1 MCWMVYIKRYCLLCF
16 CIYICHVQLCLT
28 KADDMLNDLNFD
40 SFLTNMIERKDTTT
54 NTTHS
59 NNASS
64 DTHYSFFW
72 NMYCV
77 GIDTYNPKETLKNII
92 PTFISIFKI
101 IGLRNCF
108 WEAFSRFTSLYNY
121 MTGGVYF
128 SKFLFWKVH
137 FTVMIDYHFQKC
149 IYINYDP
156 SVKDSSLGDIEVL
169 RLNDEENNDK
179 SKINLEGNNNDL
191 QGNNNDLQNILQIMN
206 KQNSKKKP
214 NVFESITYKEIYD
227 DLNGSKYISLD
238 LSSWQFALGFTF
250 MNKPGGLH
258 FRLLS
263 GCVISQSKQVYNF
276 AYYNGSWYSKLEDGM
291 LYLSNYLSKMLR
303 DRRFIFLDICC
314 GYNSWEVVFSIALSH
329 FHSDEQGKNILI
341 FSDNAGGENVDN
353 YRQKHI
359 FPISISIRKIV
370 YDIGG

>member
-1 MCWMVYIKRYCLLCF
+1 MCWMVYIKRYCLLFF
-16 CIYICHVQLCLT
+16 CIYICHIQLCLT
-28 KADDMLNDLNFD
+28 KAADMWNDLNFG

-59 NNASS
+59 NNTSS
-64 DTHYSFFW
+64 DMHYSFFW

-77 GIDTYNPKETLKNII
+77 GIDTYNQKETLKNII
-92 PTFISIFKI
+92 PTFMSIFKL
-101 IGLRNCF
+101 IGWRNCF

-121 MTGGVYF
+121 MTGGVYC
-128 SKFLFWKVH
+128 SQFLFWKVH

-149 IYINYDP
+149 IYINYNP
-156 SVKDSSLGDIEVL
+156 SDKESSFGNIEVL

-179 SKINLEGNNNDL
+179 SKIDL
-191 QGNNNDLQNILQIMN
+191 QGNNKDILNGLLQDIS

-214 NVFESITYKEIYD
+214 NVSESITYKEICEK
-227 DLNGSKYISLD
+227 LNGSQYISLD
-238 LSSWQFALGFTF
+238 LSSWQLALGFTF
-250 MNKPGGLH
+250 LNKPGGLH
-258 FRLLS
+258 FRLLG

-276 AYYNGSWYSKLEDGM
+276 AYYKDSFWYSKLEDNM
-291 LYLSNYLSKMLR
+291 LYLSNNLSKMLR

-314 GYNSWEVVFSIALSH
+314 GYNSWEVVFSIALMH

-341 FSDNAGGENVDN
+341 FSDNAGGGNVDN
-353 YRQKHI
+353 YRQKYI
-359 FPISISIRKIV
+359 SPISISIRKIV